1 MCSRALLCDLPLSA
15 ATPSAL
21 QPRLPR
27 SHLPNQQILT
37 YGVRA
42 TQSLQHCMGRAGRRP
57 PGAWDESEL
66 WAERLADQIADYDG
80 YDGCSYSRIGPW

>member
-1 MCSRALLCDLPLSA
+1 
-15 ATPSAL
+15 
-21 QPRLPR
+21 
-27 SHLPNQQILT
+27 
-37 YGVRA
+37 
-42 TQSLQHCMGRAGRRP
+42 MGRAGRRP

>member
-1 MCSRALLCDLPLSA
+1 
-15 ATPSAL
+15 
-21 QPRLPR
+21 
-27 SHLPNQQILT
+27 
-37 YGVRA
+37 
-42 TQSLQHCMGRAGRRP
+42 MGRTGRRP